1 MKINYLPTFIKD
13 LKDLK
18 STSSYSVIKNLVFT
32 DILAVKQLSEINNLK
47 KLKGEYNA
55 YRIRIRDYR
64 IVFLLKKIQLH
75 LLVFFIVENSIVIS
89 RKISVDK
96 ESLKSLCRNSPQ
108 NESLRSRLVKNCEEL
123 LGQIQAT
130 LEED

>member
-55 YRIRIRDYR
+55 YRIRIGDYR

-108 NESLRSRLVKNCEEL
+108 NESLRLRSQL
-123 LGQIQAT
+123 LPTSA
-130 LEED
+130 

>member
-55 YRIRIRDYR
+55 YRIRIGDYR
-64 IVFLLKKIQLH
+64 IVFF
-75 LLVFFIVENSIVIS
+75 V
-89 RKISVDK
+89 
-96 ESLKSLCRNSPQ
+96 
-108 NESLRSRLVKNCEEL
+108 
-123 LGQIQAT
+123 
-130 LEED
+130 EEDTITFARVLHRREFYRYFP

>member
-55 YRIRIRDYR
+55 YRIRIGDYR
-64 IVFLLKKIQLH
+64 IVFF
-75 LLVFFIVENSIVIS
+75 V
-89 RKISVDK
+89 
-96 ESLKSLCRNSPQ
+96 
-108 NESLRSRLVKNCEEL
+108 
-123 LGQIQAT
+123 
-130 LEED
+130 EEDTITFARVLHRRKFYRYFP

>member
-32 DILAVKQLSEINNLK
+32 DILAVKQLREINNLK

-55 YRIRIRDYR
+55 YRIRIGDYR
-64 IVFLLKKIQLH
+64 IVFF
-75 LLVFFIVENSIVIS
+75 V
-89 RKISVDK
+89 
-96 ESLKSLCRNSPQ
+96 
-108 NESLRSRLVKNCEEL
+108 
-123 LGQIQAT
+123 
-130 LEED
+130 EEDTITFTFARVLHRREFYRYFP

>member
-18 STSSYSVIKNLVFT
+18 STSPYSVIKNLVFT

-55 YRIRIRDYR
+55 YRIRIGDYR

-108 NESLRSRLVKNCEEL
+108 NESLRLRFQL
-123 LGQIQAT
+123 LPTSA
-130 LEED
+130 

>member
-13 LKDLK
+13 IKDLK

-55 YRIRIRDYR
+55 YRIRIGDYR
-64 IVFLLKKIQLH
+64 IVF
-75 LLVFFIVENSIVIS
+75 FI
-89 RKISVDK
+89 
-96 ESLKSLCRNSPQ
+96 
-108 NESLRSRLVKNCEEL
+108 
-123 LGQIQAT
+123 
-130 LEED
+130 EEDTITFARVLHRREFYSYFP